1 MSISASSFSAGYTG
15 CHVISGTALHT
26 NKYRGFVVNADAVV
40 SVMTGKDGE
49 NLVTQLGL
57 GSVSLKQGTFICVP
71 DGNHIATIQLTS
83 GSIVLYYA

>member
-15 CHVISGTALHT
+15 CHVISGTVLHT
-26 NKYRGFVVNADAVV
+26 GKFRGFVVNANAVV

-57 GSVSLKQGTFICVP
+57 GSVTLAVGTFICVP

>member
-15 CHVISGTALHT
+15 CHVISGTVLHT
-26 NKYRGFVVNADAVV
+26 GQFRGFVVNTDAVV
-40 SVMTGKDGE
+40 SVMTGKSGE
-49 NLVTQLGL
+49 NLVTELGL

-71 DGNHIATIQLTS
+71 DGNHIASITLAS

>member
-1 MSISASSFSAGYTG
+1 MSISASSFSGGYTG
-15 CHVISGTALHT
+15 CHVISGTVLHT
-26 NKYRGFVVNADAVV
+26 GQFRGFVVNTDAVV
-40 SVMTGKDGE
+40 SVMTGKSGE